1 MDAQHRA
8 HNHELD
14 APGRLLLAAAI
25 GERPESLMTLEQ
37 LRRGLCTATII
48 GSPEAP
54 LAAVIQPDAF
64 PGDANVYGDDPDL
77 LWSLLQEL
85 SDWESVEASAA
96 LAPALAAR
104 ISSATGRPCQ
114 LDEEIFYTLARPV
127 ARQLAP
133 AARRLTSADLPLME
147 AATEPLQMG
156 DWRFGSAAALLAEG
170 FAAGTVIESELVAV
184 GFTAARGTRYADV
197 GIVTR
202 EDWRNRGLSTAAAA
216 LVCADI
222 QAAGL
227 TPVWGTSTDNLASQR
242 VAAKLGFQEVSR
254 RIYVNMS

>member
-1 MDAQHRA
+1 MNAQHRA
-8 HNHELD
+8 HQLD

-37 LRRGLCTATII
+37 LRRGLCTATIV

-77 LWSLLQEL
+77 LWSVLQSL
-85 SDWESVEASAA
+85 PGWESIEASTT

-104 ISSATGRPCQ
+104 MCSATGRPCQ
-114 LDEEIFYTLARPV
+114 LDEEIFSTLARPV
-127 ARQLAP
+127 ARQLVP
-133 AARRLTSADLPLME
+133 AARRLTPADLPLME
-147 AATEPLQMG
+147 AATDPLRMG
-156 DWRFGSAAALLAEG
+156 DWRFGSAAALLTEG
-170 FAAGTVIESELVAV
+170 FAAGAIIKGELVAV
-184 GFTAARGTRYADV
+184 GFTAARGARYADV
-197 GIVTR
+197 GIATR

-227 TPVWGTSTDNLASQR
+227 TPVWGTGTDNLASQR
-242 VAAKLGFQEVSR
+242 VAAKLGFREVSR
-254 RIYVNMS
+254 RVYVNMN